1 MLRVPKRYKDIL
13 WTWWSCARYFA
24 ASVGLRKNKCFHMP
38 ELVTTWRC
46 PHVTKCADRGNRTGG
61 RLAWVTVTAALA
73 LAWHAGNGHGY
84 GNWLQVRGKF
94 KLPAL
99 ARQMQQSG
107 RDLKLYRCSVCQE
120 SWTSYKNCQQHC
132 SQPHS
137 RCNRGRRPQD
147 FATVIE
153 SDIQFRA
160 SDRQVGGRMR
170 DVDPLSRALAAPDPC
185 ELHDVQPLNDVS
197 GRDTRA

>member
-1 MLRVPKRYKDIL
+1 MFSYARTRDKMCWQRKFFGIIIQVRV
-13 WTWWSCARYFA
+13 ARFVGA
-24 ASVGLRKNKCFHMP
+24 ASGLAVARRQRWP
-38 ELVTTWRC
+38 
-46 PHVTKCADRGNRTGG
+46 PHRD
-61 RLAWVTVTAALA
+61 
-73 LAWHAGNGHGY
+73 WH
-84 GNWLQVRGKF
+84 QVKF

-99 ARQMQQSG
+99 ALQMQQSG
-107 RDLKLYRCSVCQE
+107 RDLKLYRCSVCEQ
-120 SWTSYKNCQQHC
+120 SFASYKNCQQHC

-170 DVDPLSRALAAPDPC
+170 DVDPSPRPRAHDPC
-185 ELHDVQPLNDVS
+185 ELHYDVQQDNDVP
-197 GRDTRA
+197 GRESRA